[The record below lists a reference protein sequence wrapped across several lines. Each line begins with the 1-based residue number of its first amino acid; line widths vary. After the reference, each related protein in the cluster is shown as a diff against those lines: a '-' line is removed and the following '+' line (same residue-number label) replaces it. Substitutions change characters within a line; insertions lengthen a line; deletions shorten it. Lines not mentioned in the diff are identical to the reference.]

1 MTKKIILLILMM
13 GWVFSAFSAYAQ
25 DRTFKI
31 TLMYEADDQGKILT
45 QKPYTG
51 WVILKADGTYNVRVY
66 QDDRGRYI
74 FSKANA
80 DQPNDTIFFYSQ
92 NNYRYFAYP
101 RGNMIA
107 LWLNKPRPGVNLW
120 VNAELTTG
128 TTATAPAAPPA
139 VPPTQTPPAAPGGL
153 YQQELIRNGRFT
165 KLTMFTTTSAGS
177 YFYYDDAT
185 GAFSHDQTGVVFRP
199 NGTYSLRAEF
209 GSSITTES
217 GTYTINGRQVTIL
230 FSDNSAITLTI
241 ADNGRDLHWYS
252 NGMLISEFFFLR
264 AQ

>member
-1 MTKKIILLILMM
+1 MEDTIMKKFILVILMM
-13 GWVFSAFSAYAQ
+13 GWAFSGYAQ
-25 DRTFKI
+25 DRTYRI
-31 TLMYEADDQGKILT
+31 TLMYESDEQGKILT
-45 QKPYTG
+45 QQPYTG

-66 QDDRGRYI
+66 QDDQGKYT
-74 FSKANA
+74 FSRANA
-80 DQPNDTIFFYSQ
+80 TQPNDTIFFYSQ

-128 TTATAPAAPPA
+128 TDQTAAASSMQSLPTAS
-139 VPPTQTPPAAPGGL
+139 GSL
-153 YQQELIRNGRFT
+153 YQQGLIKNGRFI

-177 YFYYDDAT
+177 YFYYDDST
-185 GAFSHDQTGVVFRP
+185 GNFSHDQTGVVFRP
-199 NGTYSLRAEF
+199 NGTYALRAQF
-209 GSSITTES
+209 GSSITSEN
-217 GTYTINGRQVTIL
+217 GTYTINGRQITIT

-241 ADNGRDLHWYS
+241 ADNGKDLHWYN
-252 NGMLISEFFFLR
+252 NGILISEFFFLS